1 MKMYQK
7 EFPVGKMCEVL
18 KVSSSA
24 YYAWR
29 NGSSTKRIERELV
42 LKSKIEAIYN
52 CSQYTYGS
60 PRVYVDLKKVQEK
73 VSRSLVARVMR
84 KYGFRS
90 VHAKKFKVTT
100 DSKHKLPIAENI
112 LNREFTATRPAE
124 KWVSDL
130 TYVYTKQGW
139 LYLTTIIDLYDRM
152 VVGWSMSD
160 NMTTTD
166 TIIKTWKMA
175 VNNRPIC
182 DDLLFHSDRGIQYA
196 SKEFTTAIAN
206 PLITQSMSRK
216 GNCWDNAVAES
227 FFKSLKTECVYR
239 NNFTT
244 RKEAE
249 IAIFI
254 WIESWYNK
262 NRIHSALGN
271 KSITDFNNQN
281 KNQTLAA

>member
-100 DSKHKLPIAENI
+100 DSKHKLPVAENI

>member
-1 MKMYQK
+1 
-7 EFPVGKMCEVL
+7 
-18 KVSSSA
+18 
-24 YYAWR
+24 
-29 NGSSTKRIERELV
+29 
-42 LKSKIEAIYN
+42 
-52 CSQYTYGS
+52 
-60 PRVYVDLKKVQEK
+60 
-73 VSRSLVARVMR
+73 
-84 KYGFRS
+84 
-90 VHAKKFKVTT
+90 
-100 DSKHKLPIAENI
+100 
-112 LNREFTATRPAE
+112 
-124 KWVSDL
+124 
-130 TYVYTKQGW
+130 
-139 LYLTTIIDLYDRM
+139 M